1 MSNARTLRVAVMA
14 AIGTVTLM
22 SAGCSQIYKQGA
34 NLALRFSE
42 NHFVP
47 PIIAMGDT
55 QMACESGTAL
65 TPLIVATQNLGADP
79 TKMAVL
85 LYASAGLCAEKQ
97 ALNEELRY
105 LRDSRAGKVEDA
117 QDARLSQKR
126 WADIAGRRQYAA
138 YQMFANKW
146 EHDYKIKLGD
156 QCPSMKT
163 DFDQTIYLLGL
174 VTGLQAV
181 INDINSGGTINVPKD
196 IAAVVERSM
205 KCLDNEKF
213 WGTPLAVR
221 AAIWTLLPGAS
232 DGKPDPFQT
241 LKDATRIGERNG
253 VRLPHAIYAL
263 AAQATGKDEL
273 IRDALRTYGK
283 TQEQSMPV
291 NAKYRLFD
299 AMGGELVT
307 GIADRHWTEKT
318 GTRTPENGML
328 QFWDD
333 KPADET
339 GGINVDDLL

>member
-1 MSNARTLRVAVMA
+1 MSNTPKMRLALTALIGSA
-14 AIGTVTLM
+14 ALLST
-22 SAGCSQIYKQGA
+22 GCSQIYKQGA

-47 PIIAMGDT
+47 PIIAMDDT

-65 TPLIVATQNLGADP
+65 TPLIMGTSNLGADP

-97 ALNEELRY
+97 SLDEELRY
-105 LRDSRAGKVEDA
+105 MRSAREGKVESA
-117 QDARLSQKR
+117 QDARLAQKR

-181 INDINSGGTINVPKD
+181 TSDINAGGTINVPKD

-205 KCLDNEKF
+205 KCLNNEKF

-241 LKDATRIGERNG
+241 LKDSTRLGEKSG
-253 VRLPHAIYAL
+253 VRLPHAIYAM

-283 TQEQSMPV
+283 SIENNMPV

-299 AMGGELVT
+299 AMGGEMVR
-307 GIADRHWTEKT
+307 GISDRYWTDKT
-318 GTRTPENGML
+318 GTRTPENGL
-328 QFWDD
+328 VQFWDE
-333 KPADET
+333 KPADDT
-339 GGINVDDLL
+339 GGINLEDVL